1 VEKKKRWEFR
11 KEVSNKKLEISRKW
25 QELRKKQSN
34 KKYEMFQKK
43 YELRKRSLDLEMNKL
58 GEKRHR
64 TRSFENTLYNRLKK
78 IEKSL
83 KLQQTIILGMV
94 AKAMPEIRR

>member
-1 VEKKKRWEFR
+1 
-11 KEVSNKKLEISRKW
+11 LEISRKW

-43 YELRKRSLDLEMNKL
+43 YELCKRSLDLEMNKS

-64 TRSFENTLYNRLKK
+64 TRSFENTLYNRLRK

-83 KLQQTIILGMV
+83 KLQQTIILGMT
-94 AKAMPEIRR
+94 AKAMPEISR